1 MLSRLELVIFMAE
14 QGFQNKKTKKKHL
27 ARNRANIFKYGFGKM
42 KEWKPSKDEIM
53 LIVMITLIFV
63 SSIFSSLFQSNFGK
77 TDIEYLK
84 IVDEYG
90 NTITGKLYKPISA
103 TYTNPAPG
111 IILCHGMNNDK
122 DTEGPLAME
131 LAKRGFVVIAVDQ
144 QNHGDSDIGM
154 DVLGD
159 YLGTSDTSEND
170 TIGANAMYQ
179 YLKSAE
185 FVDGSQMGIVGHS
198 MGGSTARKLAL
209 LNPDHRAI
217 IIQAGGPDNLTEV
230 LGMNNYLDIWPLYEE
245 LFINP
250 MESRADFLLRGKSMI
265 ESNLELI
272 GETPR
277 GDYVD
282 ETYGSFVNGTAQR
295 YALCKCT
302 HPGVTWNSKSIQES
316 VAWMIQALQGETNSE
331 AALLEAK
338 SQTYFIKEGLMLFAV
353 ILLVLSLIPFA
364 SILMTKERFLGLK
377 TSPTE
382 SIPSAKKEWW
392 KSATINTLI
401 GGFTFIFLPAIGM
414 IALSAT
420 TAVLPFFR
428 LLTGNGSL
436 FWLLINALICS
447 LLFNKW
453 FMKAKEE
460 KNISEEDIGIFKVEA
475 VHEKEQYLA
484 KTLLMVTIFFG
495 YLYFMVVIIQAY
507 LNVEMRYMWP
517 IFKPFTPTRFLLFLV
532 YILPVYLFFKINGG
546 KFMFGQLKLKKYKS
560 EVKTQIL
567 WWLKYLFAMEAG
579 LFLVFLIQYLPM
591 IVFGTGPGLSAGIL
605 LFFFGLFGIFL
616 MQTLPQFALIF
627 FVTTAFY
634 RKTGKIYLGAFTATL
649 LSAWIMAVSGQLV

>member
-1 MLSRLELVIFMAE
+1 MAE
-14 QGFQNKKTKKKHL
+14 DEPQIEKKKKKKL
-27 ARNRANIFKYGFGKM
+27 ARNKGNIFKYGLGKI
-42 KEWKPSKDEIM
+42 KKWKPSKDEITLM
-53 LIVMITLIFV
+53 VMIAVIFI
-63 SSIFSSLFQSNFGK
+63 SSIFSSLLQSNFGK
-77 TDIEYLK
+77 TDIEY
-84 IVDEYG
+84 IQVVDEYG
-90 NTITGKLYKPISA
+90 NAITGKLYRPTTA
-103 TYTNPAPG
+103 TYDNPAPG

-159 YLGTSDTSEND
+159 YFGTSETRDDD

-185 FVDGSQMGIVGHS
+185 FVDGTLMGIVGHS

-209 LNPDHRAI
+209 LNPDHRAV
-217 IIQAGGPDNLTEV
+217 IIQAGGPDDLTEV

-245 LFINP
+245 LFIAP
-250 MESRADFLLRGKSMI
+250 MQSRSNFTDEGKIQI
-265 ESNLELI
+265 ELNLDLI

-277 GDYVD
+277 GEYVD
-282 ETYGSFVNGTAQR
+282 ETYGVFANGTAQR

-302 HPGVTWNSKSIQES
+302 HPGVTWNQKSIQES
-316 VAWMIQALQGETNSE
+316 VAWMVQSLQGETDGD
-331 AALLEAK
+331 AALLEAGN
-338 SQTYFIKEGLMLFAV
+338 QTYLFKEAYMLFAV
-353 ILLVLSLIPFA
+353 ILLVFSLIPLA
-364 SILMTKERFLGLK
+364 SIMMSKERFMDLK

-382 SIPSAKKEWW
+382 TIPTTKKEWW

-401 GGFTFIFLPAIGM
+401 GGFTFIFLPAMGM

-420 TAVLPFFR
+420 TAILPFFR

-436 FWLLINALICS
+436 FWLLVNALICS
-447 LLFNKW
+447 LLFKKW
-453 FMKAKEE
+453 FIKAKEE
-460 KNISEEDIGIFKVEA
+460 KGLTEDDIGIFKVEA
-475 VHEKEQYLA
+475 VQEKEQYLA

-495 YLYFMVVIIQAY
+495 YLYTIVLIIQTY
-507 LNVEMRYMWP
+507 LNVEMRFMWP
-517 IFKPFTPTRFLLFLV
+517 IFKTFTPTRFLIFLV
-532 YILPVYLFFKINGG
+532 YLLPVYLFFKINGG
-546 KFMFGQLKLKKYKS
+546 KFMYGQLKLQKYES
-560 EVKTQIL
+560 EVKTQII

-591 IVFGTGPGLSAGIL
+591 ILFGTGPGLSAGIL

-616 MQTLPQFALIF
+616 MQTLPQFAVIF

>member
-1 MLSRLELVIFMAE
+1 MVDDEPQIE
-14 QGFQNKKTKKKHL
+14 KQKKRKL
-27 ARNRANIFKYGFGKM
+27 ARNKGNLFKYWLVKI
-42 KEWKPSKDEIM
+42 KQWKPSKDEITLM
-53 LIVMITLIFV
+53 VMITVIFV
-63 SSIFSSLFQSNFGK
+63 SSIFSSLLQSNFGN
-77 TDIEYLK
+77 THIEY
-84 IVDEYG
+84 IQVADEYG
-90 NTITGKLYKPISA
+90 NAITGKLYRPTTA
-103 TYTNPAPG
+103 TYNNPAPG

-144 QNHGDSDIGM
+144 QNHGDSDIGS

-159 YLGTSDTSEND
+159 FLGTSDTREDD

-185 FVDGSQMGIVGHS
+185 FVDGTQMGIVGHS

-209 LNPDHRAI
+209 LNPDHRAV
-217 IIQAGGPDNLTEV
+217 IIQAGGPDDLTEV

-250 MESRADFLLRGKSMI
+250 MESRADFLARGKSMI
-265 ESNLELI
+265 ESNLDLI

-277 GDYVD
+277 GECVD
-282 ETYGSFVNGTAQR
+282 ETYGVFANGTAQR

-302 HPGVTWNSKSIQES
+302 HPGVTWNQKSIQES
-316 VAWMIQALQGETNSE
+316 VAWMTQALQGETDGD
-331 AALLEAK
+331 AALLEAGR
-338 SQTYFIKEGLMLFAV
+338 QTYFIKEGLMLFAV
-353 ILLVLSLIPFA
+353 ILLVLSLLPLS
-364 SILMTKERFLGLK
+364 SILMTKERFVGLK
-377 TSPTE
+377 TTPTE
-382 SIPSAKKEWW
+382 IIPTTKKEWW

-401 GGFTFIFLPAIGM
+401 GGFSFIFLPAIGM

-420 TAVLPFFR
+420 TVILPFFR

-447 LLFNKW
+447 LLFKKW
-453 FMKAKEE
+453 FLKAKEE
-460 KNISEEDIGIFKVEA
+460 KGLTEEDIGIFKVEA
-475 VHEKEQYLA
+475 IQEKEQYLV
-484 KTLLMVTIFFG
+484 KTLMMVLIFFG
-495 YLYFMVVIIQAY
+495 YLYSIVLIIQKY

-517 IFKPFTPTRFLLFLV
+517 ILKTFTPTRFLIFLV
-532 YILPVYLFFKINGG
+532 YLLPVYLFFKINGG
-546 KFMFGQLKLKKYKS
+546 KFMYGQLKLQKYDS
-560 EVKTQIL
+560 EIKTQIV

-579 LFLVFLIQYLPM
+579 LFLVFLIQYVPM
-591 IVFGTGPGLSAGIL
+591 FVFGTGPGLSAGIL

-616 MQTLPQFALIF
+616 MQTLPQFAVIF